1 MPGVQYKF
9 DIQTTSYGIFSGT
22 THLSTRTMPLIQSE
36 VVVVNDKQEDE
47 RDTITLSYTPTPQ
60 SSSKFDIYRFSLGDP
75 EIKDKEKLANDTDRK
90 VTFTG
95 LVPGRLYNITV
106 WTVSGGVSS
115 LPIQRQDRLF
125 PEPITQLHA
134 TNITDTEI
142 SLKWDIPK
150 GEFNDFDVQYLTADN
165 ILAQNITTRNEI
177 TIADLKPHR
186 NYTFTVVV
194 RSGTE
199 SSVLRSSSPLS
210 ASFSTN
216 EAVPGRVERFHPI
229 NVEPSEILFEW
240 LLPQS
245 EANGIIRQF
254 SITYMNINNATERKT
269 VDFDSSESTGSIKS
283 LKPGETYVFKI
294 QAKTSIGYGPE
305 REYKQTMPILAPPKP
320 ATQVV
325 PTEVYRSSSTIQ
337 IRFRKNYFSDQNGVV
352 SIYFKGN
359 LFYFKNIFFGIVL
372 IWIFFILI

>member
-1 MPGVQYKF
+1 MRVLIGDLMPGVQYKF
-9 DIQTTSYGIFSGT
+9 DIQTTSYGIFSRT

-36 VVVVNDKQEDE
+36 VVVVNDRQEDE

-95 LVPGRLYNITV
+95 LIPGRLYNITV

-150 GEFNDFDVQYLTADN
+150 GEYNDFDVQYLTADN
-165 ILAQNITTRNEI
+165 ILAQNITPRNEI
-177 TIADLKPHR
+177 TIADLRPHR

-229 NVEPSEILFEW
+229 DVQPSEIVFEW
-240 LLPQS
+240 LLPTS
-245 EANGIIRQF
+245 EANGVIRQF
-254 SITYMNINNATERKT
+254 SITYMNVNNVTEMRIQQ
-269 VDFDSSESTGSIKS
+269 FESSDVTGTIRN
-283 LKPGETYVFKI
+283 LRPGETYIFKI
-294 QAKTSIGYGPE
+294 QAKTSVGYGPE
-305 REYKQTMPILAPPKP
+305 REYKQTMPILAPPRP
-320 ATQVV
+320 PTQVV
-325 PTEVYRSSSTIQ
+325 PTEVYRSSQTIQ
-337 IRFRKNYFSDQNGVV
+337 IRFRKNYFSDQNGAV
-352 SIYFKGN
+352 SKISIDIGSF
-359 LFYFKNIFFGIVL
+359 
-372 IWIFFILI
+372 

>member
-1 MPGVQYKF
+1 MPGLQYKF
-9 DIQTTSYGIFSGT
+9 EIQTISYGIFSGT
-22 THLSTRTMPLIQSE
+22 THLTTRTMPLIQSE

-60 SSSKFDIYRFSLGDP
+60 SSSKFDIYRFSLGDH
-75 EIKDKEKLANDTDRK
+75 EIPDKEKLANDTDRK

-95 LVPGRLYNITV
+95 LIPGRLYNITV

-142 SLKWDIPK
+142 SLKWDLPK
-150 GEFNDFDVQYLTADN
+150 GEYNDFDVQYLTADN
-165 ILAQNITTRNEI
+165 VLAQNFTTRNEI
-177 TIADLKPHR
+177 TITDLKPHR
-186 NYTFTVVV
+186 NYTFTVTV

-199 SSVLRSSSPLS
+199 SSVLRNSSPLS

-216 EAVPGRVERFHPI
+216 EAVPGRVERFHPLD
-229 NVEPSEILFEW
+229 VQPSEVNFEW

-254 SITYMNINNATERKT
+254 SITYVNVNNESDTET
-269 VDFDSSESTGSIKS
+269 IDFESTETSGSIKN
-283 LKPGETYVFKI
+283 LKPGETYIFKI
-294 QAKTSIGYGPE
+294 QAKTSIGFGPE
-305 REYKQTMPILAPPKP
+305 KEYKVTMPILAPPKP

-337 IRFRKNYFSDQNGVV
+337 IRFRKNYFSDQNGPVR
-352 SIYFKGN
+352 
-359 LFYFKNIFFGIVL
+359 
-372 IWIFFILI
+372 FFIIFLNN